1 MGYVDAIKTMDGI
14 SPLLPQRFGNAFAT
28 YFVQRTVLDRILSC
42 IRLSLLFFS
51 VFLFLFLPII
61 AWTGKRDYDGAIALR
76 NWIAPVSAFFF
87 LSRLLFL
94 FDIFLFLLF
103 YLLNIC
109 CYCRLTNH
117 SLVGSY
123 CFRAH

>member
-51 VFLFLFLPII
+51 VFLFLFFILNSFFSYQSLRGRANEIMMEPLRYVIGLLPFRLFFSLSII
-61 AWTGKRDYDGAIALR
+61 I
-76 NWIAPVSAFFF
+76 SF
-87 LSRLLFL
+87 
-94 FDIFLFLLF
+94 
-103 YLLNIC
+103 
-109 CYCRLTNH
+109 
-117 SLVGSY
+117 
-123 CFRAH
+123 